1 MAAPTVRDLG
11 ASLIR
16 TFVATA
22 VGTLVAWL
30 AKNAHIVIDE
40 NTSAG
45 LVQTFTATVVGLY
58 YLVVRFAETKVPA
71 FGWLLGLAKLPTYPA
86 ATGEVPVPATG
97 SVPVRD

>member
-11 ASLIR
+11 ASLVR

-30 AKNAHIVIDE
+30 AKNAHIVIDS

-45 LVQTFTATVVGLY
+45 LVQAFTATVIGAY
-58 YLVVRFAETKVPA
+58 YLVVRFLETRVPA

-86 ATGEVPVPATG
+86 PANEVPVPADG
-97 SVPVRD
+97 SVPTK